1 MHRLRQG
8 EKLTRQ
14 TLPII
19 RSVQFRKSKSDILE
33 KCGGLDFWLPKQT
46 DESSQHT
53 FRALEQP
60 ANPTR
65 GSSSCQYMPVHN
77 SYNFKELIGVS
88 LYTRSALKH

>member
-46 DESSQHT
+46 EETHIS
-53 FRALEQP
+53 RAL
-60 ANPTR
+60 AA
-65 GSSSCQYMPVHN
+65 CQSNTGLLKLPVHAGTQ
-77 SYNFKELIGVS
+77 FIQF
-88 LYTRSALKH
+88 